1 MDENKEAYKP
11 DVQTV
16 KYIKDV
22 MSNVEL
28 TDYNMDDITLWR
40 PKPSQEHPF
49 GYSGRTAIMEQLIV
63 DESIQ
68 RFIRG
73 EMMPDTNLIEQT
85 ARQGGMLTLQQK
97 GIMAALRGD
106 TTIEEVARVI

>member
-1 MDENKEAYKP
+1 
-11 DVQTV
+11 
-16 KYIKDV
+16 
-22 MSNVEL
+22 
-28 TDYNMDDITLWR
+28 
-40 PKPSQEHPF
+40 
-49 GYSGRTAIMEQLIV
+49 MEQLIV
-63 DESIQ
+63 DEPIQ